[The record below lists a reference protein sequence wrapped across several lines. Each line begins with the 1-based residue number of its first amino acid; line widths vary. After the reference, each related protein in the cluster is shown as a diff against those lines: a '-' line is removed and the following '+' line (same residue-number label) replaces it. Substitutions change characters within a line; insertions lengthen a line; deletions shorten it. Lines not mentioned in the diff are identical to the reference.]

1 MCACVRAC
9 VCVRACMHVCVRACM
24 RVNVCVRT
32 RARAHMHASRG
43 GGGEESNL
51 LLVRSPVHCDVT
63 YSIVSDIRVH

>member
-1 MCACVRAC
+1 MRAC

-24 RVNVCVRT
+24 HACECVCAHT
-32 RARAHMHASRG
+32 RASAHACKEG